1 MPCTGGRFGFASGN
15 VQERNIKMLYSVRGK
30 LIHTTSSS
38 AVVEC
43 GGVGYNCQ
51 TTINTLKTLKQG
63 AEVMLYTYLNVR
75 EDAVE
80 LFGFATKT
88 ELDTF
93 KTLISVS
100 GVGPKAGL
108 SVLSG
113 LSPEQVAMAIATDDI
128 KTITRAQG
136 IGKKI
141 AQRIVLELKD
151 KLAKAAASDNS
162 MSAVTSGAVNAAVGN
177 IPKAIEALG
186 VLGYSPADV
195 SPVLAAFDSSLP
207 VEQLIALTLKQMGRN

>member
-1 MPCTGGRFGFASGN
+1 M
-15 VQERNIKMLYSVRGK
+15 IYSVRGK
-30 LIHTTSSS
+30 LIFMTSST

-51 TTINTLKTLKQG
+51 TTINTLKTLKLNT
-63 AEVMLYTYLNVR
+63 EVMLYTYLNIR
-75 EDAVE
+75 EDAAE
-80 LFGFATKT
+80 LFGFASKT

-93 KTLISVS
+93 KTLIGVS

-108 SVLSG
+108 SILSE
-113 LSPEQVAMAIATDDI
+113 LSPEQVAMAIASDDI

-151 KLAKAAASDNS
+151 KLIKSYSDDSLPVASSN
-162 MSAVTSGAVNAAVGN
+162 AVNSVNGN

-195 SPVLAAFDSSLP
+195 SSVLSTLDSSLP
-207 VEQLIALTLKQMGRN
+207 VEQLIAQTLKQMGRN

>member
-1 MPCTGGRFGFASGN
+1 
-15 VQERNIKMLYSVRGK
+15 MLYSVRGK
-30 LIHTTSSS
+30 LIQTTATC

-43 GGVGYNCQ
+43 GGVGFLCQ
-51 TTINTLKTLKQG
+51 TTLNTLKTLKPG
-63 AEVMLYTYLNVR
+63 SEVMLYTYLNVR
-75 EDAVE
+75 EDAME

-108 SVLSG
+108 ALLSE
-113 LSPEQVAMAIATDDI
+113 LSPEQVAMAIATDDV

-151 KLAKAAASDNS
+151 KLAKAAASDS
-162 MSAVTSGAVNAAVGN
+162 GFALVSAAAVSAAGGN
-177 IPKAIEALG
+177 VSKAIEALG
-186 VLGYSPADV
+186 VLGYTPAEV
-195 SPVLAAFDSSLP
+195 SPVLAQFDGNLP
-207 VEQLIALTLKQMGRN
+207 VEQLIAMTLRQMGRQ

>member
-1 MPCTGGRFGFASGN
+1 
-15 VQERNIKMLYSVRGK
+15 MLYSVRGK
-30 LIHTTSSS
+30 LIHTTASG

-43 GGVGYNCQ
+43 GGVGFDCQ
-51 TTINTLKTLKQG
+51 TTLNTLKTLKPG
-63 AEVMLYTYLNVR
+63 SEVTLFTYLNVR
-75 EDAVE
+75 EDAME

-88 ELDTF
+88 ELETF

-108 SVLSG
+108 AVLSE

-151 KLAKAAASDNS
+151 KLAKAVTNDSGFANISAGAAAAAS
-162 MSAVTSGAVNAAVGN
+162 GN

-186 VLGYSPADV
+186 VLGYTPADV
-195 SPVLAAFDSSLP
+195 SPVLATLDSNLP
-207 VEQLIALTLKQMGRN
+207 VEQLIALTLKQMGRQ

>member
-1 MPCTGGRFGFASGN
+1 
-15 VQERNIKMLYSVRGK
+15 MLYSVRGK
-30 LIHTTSSS
+30 LIQTTATC

-43 GGVGYNCQ
+43 GGVGFLCQ
-51 TTINTLKTLKQG
+51 TTLNTLKTLKRG
-63 AEVMLYTYLNVR
+63 SEVMLYTYLNVR
-75 EDAVE
+75 EDAME

-108 SVLSG
+108 ALLSE
-113 LSPEQVAMAIATDDI
+113 LSPEQVAMAIATDDV

-151 KLAKAAASDNS
+151 KLAKAAASDS
-162 MSAVTSGAVNAAVGN
+162 CFAPVSAAAVSAAGGN
-177 IPKAIEALG
+177 VSKAIEALG
-186 VLGYSPADV
+186 VLGYTPAEV
-195 SPVLAAFDSSLP
+195 SPVLAEFDGNLP
-207 VEQLIALTLKQMGRN
+207 VEQLIAMTLRQMGRQ

>member
-1 MPCTGGRFGFASGN
+1 
-15 VQERNIKMLYSVRGK
+15 MLYSVRGK
-30 LIHTTSSS
+30 LIHMTSNC

-43 GGVGYNCQ
+43 GGVGFNCQ
-51 TTINTLKTLKQG
+51 TTINTLKTLRIG
-63 AEVMLYTYLNVR
+63 SEVTLFTYLNVR
-75 EDAVE
+75 EDAME
-80 LFGFATKT
+80 LFGFASKT

-93 KTLISVS
+93 KTLIGVS

-108 SVLSG
+108 AVLSE

-151 KLAKAAASDNS
+151 KLAKAAVTDNS
-162 MSAVTSGAVNAAVGN
+162 FANIGAGAAAAAGGN
-177 IPKAIEALG
+177 IPKALEALG
-186 VLGYSPADV
+186 VLGYTPSDV
-195 SPVLAAFDSSLP
+195 SAVLATLDSSLP
-207 VEQLIALTLKQMGRN
+207 VEQLIAQTLKQMGRQ

>member
-1 MPCTGGRFGFASGN
+1 MF
-15 VQERNIKMLYSVRGK
+15 YSVRGK
-30 LIHTTSSS
+30 LIHTTTTC

-51 TTINTLKTLKQG
+51 TTMNTLKQIKLG
-63 AEVMLYTYLNVR
+63 REVMLFTYLNVR
-75 EDAVE
+75 EDAME

-88 ELDTF
+88 ELETF

-108 SVLSG
+108 SILSE

-136 IGKKI
+136 VGKKL
-141 AQRIVLELKD
+141 AQRVILELKD
-151 KLAKAAASDNS
+151 KLAKSLGTADGIPVASAAA
-162 MSAVTSGAVNAAVGN
+162 AATVSGNV
-177 IPKAIEALG
+177 PKAIEALG
-186 VLGYSPADV
+186 VLGYTPADV

-207 VEQLIALTLKQMGRN
+207 VEQLIAMTLRQMGRQ

>member
-1 MPCTGGRFGFASGN
+1 
-15 VQERNIKMLYSVRGK
+15 MLYSVRGK
-30 LIHTTSSS
+30 LIHTTAST

-43 GGVGYNCQ
+43 GGVGFNCQ
-51 TTINTLKTLKQG
+51 TTLNTLKTLRPG
-63 AEVMLYTYLNVR
+63 SEVTLYTYLNVR
-75 EDAVE
+75 EDAME

-88 ELDTF
+88 ELETF

-108 SVLSG
+108 AVLSE

-151 KLAKAAASDNS
+151 KLAKAASDDNGFANI
-162 MSAVTSGAVNAAVGN
+162 SAGAVNASGGN
-177 IPKAIEALG
+177 VSKAIEALG
-186 VLGYSPADV
+186 VLGYSPSDV
-195 SPVLAAFDSSLP
+195 APVLSTLDNSLP
-207 VEQLIALTLKQMGRN
+207 VEQLIALTLKQMGRQ

>member
-1 MPCTGGRFGFASGN
+1 
-15 VQERNIKMLYSVRGK
+15 MLYSVRGK
-30 LIHTTSSS
+30 LIHMTSNC

-43 GGVGYNCQ
+43 GGVGFNCQ
-51 TTINTLKTLKQG
+51 TTINTLKTLRIG
-63 AEVMLYTYLNVR
+63 SEVTLFTYLNVR
-75 EDAVE
+75 EDAME
-80 LFGFATKT
+80 LFGFASKT

-93 KTLISVS
+93 KTLIGVS

-108 SVLSG
+108 AVLSE

-151 KLAKAAASDNS
+151 KLAKAAVTDNS
-162 MSAVTSGAVNAAVGN
+162 FANIGAGAASVSGGN

-186 VLGYSPADV
+186 VLGYSPSDV
-195 SPVLAAFDSSLP
+195 SPVLATLDSSLP
-207 VEQLIALTLKQMGRN
+207 VEQLIAQTLKQMGRQ

>member
-1 MPCTGGRFGFASGN
+1 
-15 VQERNIKMLYSVRGK
+15 MLYSVRGK
-30 LIHTTSSS
+30 LIQTTATG

-43 GGVGYNCQ
+43 GGVGFLCQ
-51 TTINTLKTLKQG
+51 TTLNTLKTLKPG
-63 AEVMLYTYLNVR
+63 SEVMLYTYLNVR
-75 EDAVE
+75 EDAME

-108 SVLSG
+108 ALLSE
-113 LSPEQVAMAIATDDI
+113 LSPEQVAMAIATDDV

-151 KLAKAAASDNS
+151 KLAKA
-162 MSAVTSGAVNAAVGN
+162 SATDTGFAAVSATAVSAAGGN
-177 IPKAIEALG
+177 VSKAIEALG
-186 VLGYSPADV
+186 VLGYAPAEV
-195 SPVLAAFDSSLP
+195 SPVLAEFDGNLP
-207 VEQLIALTLKQMGRN
+207 VEQLIAMTLRQMGRQ

>member
-1 MPCTGGRFGFASGN
+1 MN
-15 VQERNIKMLYSVRGK
+15 
-30 LIHTTSSS
+30 SSS

-51 TTINTLKTLKQG
+51 TTINTLKTLRLG
-63 AEVMLYTYLNVR
+63 DEVTLYTYLNVR
-75 EDAVE
+75 EDAME
-80 LFGFATKT
+80 LFGFSAKT

-93 KTLISVS
+93 KTLIGVS

-108 SVLSG
+108 AILSE

-151 KLAKAAASDNS
+151 KLAKSLASSDGALPVSNAVVNT
-162 MSAVTSGAVNAAVGN
+162 SAGN

-186 VLGYSPADV
+186 VLGYTPADV
-195 SPVLAAFDSSLP
+195 SPVLAGMDSALP
-207 VEQLIALTLKQMGRN
+207 VEQLIAQTLRQMGRQ

>member
-1 MPCTGGRFGFASGN
+1 
-15 VQERNIKMLYSVRGK
+15 MLYSVRGK
-30 LIHTTSSS
+30 LIHTTSSN
-38 AVVEC
+38 AVIEC

-51 TTINTLKTLKQG
+51 TTINTLKTLKINT
-63 AEVMLYTYLNVR
+63 EVMLYTYLNVR
-75 EDAVE
+75 EDAME
-80 LFGFATKT
+80 LFGFATKA

-108 SVLSG
+108 AVLSE

-141 AQRIVLELKD
+141 AQRIILELKD
-151 KLAKAAASDNS
+151 KLAKSISTDENIS
-162 MSAVTSGAVNAAVGN
+162 NITTGVTNAVTGN

-186 VLGYSPADV
+186 VLGYAPSDV
-195 SPVLAAFDSSLP
+195 SPILATLDSSLP
-207 VEQLIALTLKQMGRN
+207 VEKLIAMTLKQMGRQ

>member
-1 MPCTGGRFGFASGN
+1 
-15 VQERNIKMLYSVRGK
+15 MLYSVRGK
-30 LIHTTSSS
+30 LIYTTSST

-51 TTINTLKTLKQG
+51 TTLNTLKTLKPNT
-63 AEVMLYTYLNVR
+63 EVMLYTYLNVR

-93 KTLISVS
+93 KTLLTVS

-108 SVLSG
+108 AICSQ
-113 LSPEQVAMAIATDDI
+113 LSPEQIAMAVATDDV
-128 KTITRAQG
+128 KTITMAQG
-136 IGKKI
+136 VGKKT

-151 KLAKAAASDNS
+151 KLAKSVSSADAGASAAVTAAA
-162 MSAVTSGAVNAAVGN
+162 NAATGN

-186 VLGYSPADV
+186 VLGYMPAEV
-195 SPVLAAFDSSLP
+195 SPVLAAMDSSLP
-207 VEQLIALTLKQMGRN
+207 VEQLIAQTLKQMGRN

>member
-1 MPCTGGRFGFASGN
+1 
-15 VQERNIKMLYSVRGK
+15 MLYSVRGK
-30 LIHTTSSS
+30 LIQTTATC

-43 GGVGYNCQ
+43 GGVGFLCQ
-51 TTINTLKTLKQG
+51 TTLNTLKTLKPG
-63 AEVMLYTYLNVR
+63 SEVMLYTYLNVR
-75 EDAVE
+75 EDAME

-108 SVLSG
+108 ALLSE
-113 LSPEQVAMAIATDDI
+113 LSPEQVAMAIATDDV

-151 KLAKAAASDNS
+151 KLAKAAASDS
-162 MSAVTSGAVNAAVGN
+162 GFAPVSAAAVSAAGGN
-177 IPKAIEALG
+177 VSKAIEALG
-186 VLGYSPADV
+186 VLGYAPAEV
-195 SPVLAAFDSSLP
+195 SPVLAQFDGNLP
-207 VEQLIALTLKQMGRN
+207 VEQLIAMTLRQMGRQ

>member
-1 MPCTGGRFGFASGN
+1 
-15 VQERNIKMLYSVRGK
+15 MLYSVRGK
-30 LIHTTSSS
+30 LIQTTATG

-43 GGVGYNCQ
+43 GGVGFLCQ
-51 TTINTLKTLKQG
+51 TTLNTLKTLKPG
-63 AEVMLYTYLNVR
+63 SEVMLYTYLNVR
-75 EDAVE
+75 EDAME

-108 SVLSG
+108 ALLSE
-113 LSPEQVAMAIATDDI
+113 LSPEQVAMAIATDDV

-151 KLAKAAASDNS
+151 KLAKAAATDSGVATV
-162 MSAVTSGAVNAAVGN
+162 SAAAVSAAGGN
-177 IPKAIEALG
+177 VSKAIEALG
-186 VLGYSPADV
+186 VLGYTPAEV
-195 SPVLAAFDSSLP
+195 SPVLAQFDGNLP
-207 VEQLIALTLKQMGRN
+207 VEQLIAMTLRQMGRQ

>member
-1 MPCTGGRFGFASGN
+1 MF
-15 VQERNIKMLYSVRGK
+15 YSVRGK
-30 LIHTTSSS
+30 LIHTTLSG

-43 GGVGYNCQ
+43 GGVGYYCQ
-51 TTINTLKTLKQG
+51 TTVNTLKTIKIG
-63 AEVMLYTYLNVR
+63 TEVMLYTHLNVR
-75 EDAVE
+75 EDAME

-108 SVLSG
+108 AILSE

-128 KTITRAQG
+128 KTITRAPG

-141 AQRIVLELKD
+141 AQRIILELKD
-151 KLAKAAASDNS
+151 KLAKAAATDNTMPVS
-162 MSAVTSGAVNAAVGN
+162 AGAANAVTGN
-177 IPKAIEALG
+177 VPKAIEALG
-186 VLGYSPADV
+186 VLGYAPSDIA
-195 SPVLAAFDSSLP
+195 PVLATLDSSLP
-207 VEQLIALTLKQMGRN
+207 VEQLIAMTLRQMGRK

>member
-1 MPCTGGRFGFASGN
+1 
-15 VQERNIKMLYSVRGK
+15 MLYSVRGK
-30 LIHTTSSS
+30 LINTTTSS

-43 GGVGYNCQ
+43 GGVGYLCQ
-51 TTINTLKTLKQG
+51 TTLNTLRSIKLNT
-63 AEVMLYTYLNVR
+63 EVTLYTYLNVR
-75 EDAVE
+75 EDSVD

-108 SVLSG
+108 AVLSE

-136 IGKKI
+136 IGRKI
-141 AQRIVLELKD
+141 AQRIILELKD
-151 KLAKAAASDNS
+151 KLAKAAKSDGS
-162 MSAVTSGAVNAAVGN
+162 MSAVASGTVNAVTGN
-177 IPKAIEALG
+177 VPKAIEALG
-186 VLGYSPADV
+186 VLGYAPSDV
-195 SPVLAAFDSSLP
+195 SPVLASLDSSLP
-207 VEQLIALTLKQMGRN
+207 VEQLIAQTLKQMGRQ

>member
-1 MPCTGGRFGFASGN
+1 
-15 VQERNIKMLYSVRGK
+15 MLYSVRGK

-51 TTINTLKTLKQG
+51 TTLNTLKTLKLNT
-63 AEVMLYTYLNVR
+63 EVMLYTYLNVR

-93 KTLISVS
+93 KTLITVS
-100 GVGPKAGL
+100 GVGPKAGISIC
-108 SVLSG
+108 SVM
-113 LSPEQVAMAIATDDI
+113 SPEQIAMAIATDDV
-128 KTITRAQG
+128 KSITMAPG
-136 IGKKI
+136 IGKKT

-151 KLAKAAASDNS
+151 KLAKAATADNGL
-162 MSAVTSGAVNAAVGN
+162 SAVTAAADNAATGN
-177 IPKAIEALG
+177 IPKALEALS
-186 VLGYSPADV
+186 VLGYSASEV
-195 SPVLAAFDSSLP
+195 SPVLSAMDNSLP
-207 VEQLIALTLKQMGRN
+207 VEQLISLILKQMGRK

>member
-1 MPCTGGRFGFASGN
+1 MF
-15 VQERNIKMLYSVRGK
+15 YSVRGK
-30 LIHTTSSS
+30 LIHTTASS

-43 GGVGYNCQ
+43 GGVGFHCQ
-51 TTINTLKTLKQG
+51 TTLNTLKTLRPG
-63 AEVMLYTYLNVR
+63 SEVTLFTYLNVR
-75 EDAVE
+75 EDAME

-108 SVLSG
+108 AVLSE

-151 KLAKAAASDNS
+151 KLAKAAASDDS
-162 MSAVTSGAVNAAVGN
+162 MANITQAAANAAGGN

-186 VLGYSPADV
+186 VLGYAPSDV
-195 SPVLAAFDSSLP
+195 SPVLATLDSNLP
-207 VEQLIALTLKQMGRN
+207 VEQLIAMTLKQMGRQ

>member
-1 MPCTGGRFGFASGN
+1 MF
-15 VQERNIKMLYSVRGK
+15 YSVRGK
-30 LIHTTSSS
+30 LIHMDSST

-51 TTINTLKTLKQG
+51 TTMNTLKNLRLGDEVTLF
-63 AEVMLYTYLNVR
+63 TYLNVR
-75 EDAVE
+75 EDAME
-80 LFGFATKT
+80 LFGFSAKT

-93 KTLISVS
+93 KTLIGVS

-108 SVLSG
+108 AILSE

-128 KTITRAQG
+128 KTITRAQEV
-136 IGKKI
+136 GKKI

-151 KLAKAAASDNS
+151 KLAKSLSTEDNSLPSSSAAA
-162 MSAVTSGAVNAAVGN
+162 NAAMGN

-186 VLGYSPADV
+186 VLGYAPADV
-195 SPVLAAFDSSLP
+195 SGILATMDSALP
-207 VEQLIALTLKQMGRN
+207 VEQLIAQTLRQMGRQ